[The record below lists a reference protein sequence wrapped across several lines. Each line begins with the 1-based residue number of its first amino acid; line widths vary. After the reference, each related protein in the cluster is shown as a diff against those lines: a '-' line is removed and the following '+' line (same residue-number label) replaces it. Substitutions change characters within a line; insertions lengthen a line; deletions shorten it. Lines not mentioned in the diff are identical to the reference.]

1 MLPPTPA
8 LVVDPDVLDANLA
21 AMQARADAAGV
32 RLRPHV
38 KGHKSAW
45 IAGRQLAGG
54 AVGLAAATVEE
65 AFGLVCA
72 GLGGDVLLTSVL
84 SPRRIDDA
92 VALRRAGD
100 VAVVVDAVEL
110 PAALA
115 ARARAAGVRMRVL
128 LDLDIGQRRG
138 AARTPE
144 VAAALADA
152 VAAHADVLELSGVQA
167 YEGHL
172 QLLAPEERAA
182 GHAAAMGVLR
192 GMLDAVRA
200 RGHAIPL
207 VTSAGTGTAA
217 LVEAG
222 GADALVNEVQPGS
235 YALMDAKYAAA
246 GAEFANAATVVTT
259 VLSAPGDGE
268 VLVDAGLKAVS
279 IDHGPAV
286 VLGLDAAWASAGDE
300 HGRISGDVGHLR
312 PGDTLVLHPAH
323 TDTTVRL
330 HRVLWLARA
339 DDDVPPL
346 ALPLF

>member
-8 LVVDPDVLDANLA
+8 LVVDSGLLDANLA

-45 IAGRQLAGG
+45 VAGRQLARG
-54 AVGLAAATVEE
+54 ACGLAAATVEE
-65 AFGLVCA
+65 VA
-72 GLGGDVLLTSVL
+72 GLIAAGHGGDVLLTSVL
-84 SPRRIDDA
+84 SPRRVDDV

-110 PAALA
+110 PGLVAE
-115 ARARAAGVRMRVL
+115 RARAAGVTVRVL

-138 AARTPE
+138 AARTPSAA
-144 VAAALADA
+144 VAIADA
-152 VAAHADVLELSGVQA
+152 VAREGDVLVLAGVQA

-172 QLLAPEERAA
+172 QLLPAEERAA
-182 GHAAAMGVLR
+182 GHARAMDVLR
-192 GMLDAVRA
+192 EMLDAVRA

-217 LVEAG
+217 LVERD
-222 GADALVNEVQPGS
+222 GAPLVNEVQPGS

-246 GAEFANAATVVTT
+246 GAEFANAATVAST

-279 IDHGPAV
+279 IDHGPPT
-286 VLGLDAAWASAGDE
+286 VLGLDATWASAGDE
-300 HGRISGDVGHLR
+300 HGRVSGDVGHLR
-312 PGDTLVLHPAH
+312 PGDRLVLHPSH

-330 HRVLWLARA
+330 HRTLWLAREG
-339 DDDVPPL
+339 DDVPPL